1 MYNERV
7 ESPELYIYQI
17 LVVNPREF
25 AIIYAGQL
33 LVTEDQRAIIN
44 NVVEVKAGVPSHK
57 AQTKKLRAA
66 KNTSG
71 KIDRRKEYR

>member
-17 LVVNPREF
+17 LVVNPRKF

-33 LVTEDQRAIIN
+33 LVTENQRAIIN
-44 NVVEVKAGVPSHK
+44 NVVEVKAGVYSHK
-57 AQTKKLRAA
+57 TQTKQLRAA
-66 KNTSG
+66 QNTPGKN
-71 KIDRRKEYR
+71 DRRKEYR

>member
-17 LVVNPREF
+17 LVVNPRKF

-33 LVTEDQRAIIN
+33 LVTENQRAIIN
-44 NVVEVKAGVPSHK
+44 NVVEVKAGVHLHK
-57 AQTKKLRAA
+57 TEINIV
-66 KNTSG
+66 KNN
-71 KIDRRKEYR
+71 KEHAEFE

>member
-17 LVVNPREF
+17 LVVNPRKF

-33 LVTEDQRAIIN
+33 LVTENQRAIIN
-44 NVVEVKAGVPSHK
+44 NVEE
-57 AQTKKLRAA
+57 R
-66 KNTSG
+66 NTD
-71 KIDRRKEYR
+71 KDE

>member
-33 LVTEDQRAIIN
+33 LVTENQRAIIN
-44 NVVEVKAGVPSHK
+44 NVVEVKAGVHCIK
-57 AQTKKLRAA
+57 LKQKQLRAA
-66 KNTSG
+66 QNTPGKN
-71 KIDRRKEYR
+71 DRRKEYR